1 MSTVQTDT
9 KYGSAW
15 GRDELI
21 LALYLYCQIPF
32 AQTKASNPE
41 VVKLAQDLGRTP
53 SSIARKLGNFG
64 AFDPLLAA
72 KGITG
77 LVHYSKADKDIWHEF
92 YGRWDALVDESERLT
107 EGESAEVEPPPQP
120 KAGLGALPDLVLPTG
135 PTTQPRLVMTRLHQ
149 SFFRRAVLASY
160 GNRCCLC
167 GIELTPLLVG
177 SHIKPWSAATEEE
190 RTDPQNGLCL
200 CVLHDKAYD
209 RGLLT
214 VAADYRVLIS
224 AVIKKSPVKFTQ
236 LTLTEFDKQP
246 IQMPSR
252 FAPKPEY
259 LQWHINKVFQ
269 K

>member
-32 AQTKASNPE
+32 AQTKANNPE
-41 VVKLAQDLGRTP
+41 VVKLAQRLGRTP
-53 SSIARKLGNFG
+53 SSVARKLGNFG

-107 EGESAEVEPPPQP
+107 DGESEEAE
-120 KAGLGALPDLVLPTG
+120 LLPDTGAESILLPVLVQPTS
-135 PTTQPRLVMTRLHQ
+135 PTTQPRFVMTRTHQ

-167 GIELTPLLVG
+167 GIELKPLLIG
-177 SHIKPWSAATEEE
+177 SHIKPWSAASEEE
-190 RTDPQNGLCL
+190 RTDPENGLCL

-209 RGLLT
+209 RGLLSVT
-214 VAADYRVLIS
+214 TDYQVIVS
-224 AVIKKSPVKFTQ
+224 PVIKKSTVKFTQ
-236 LTLTEFDKQP
+236 LTLAEFDKQP

-259 LQWHINKVFQ
+259 LQWHWEKVFQ
-269 K
+269 G

>member
-1 MSTVQTDT
+1 MATNT

-41 VVKLAQDLGRTP
+41 VVKLAQALGRTP
-53 SSIARKLGNFG
+53 SSVARKLGNFG
-64 AFDPLLAA
+64 AFDPLLAE
-72 KGITG
+72 KGIVG

-92 YGRWDALVDESERLT
+92 YGRWDVLVEESQTLLVGST
-107 EGESAEVEPPPQP
+107 AETILAPEPET
-120 KAGLGALPDLVLPTG
+120 LPDLVLPTG
-135 PTTQPRLVMTRLHQ
+135 PTTQPRLVMTRLYQ
-149 SFFRRAVLASY
+149 SFFRKAVLASY

-167 GIELTPLLVG
+167 GLELKPLLVG
-177 SHIKPWSAATEEE
+177 SHIKPWSIASEEE
-190 RTDPQNGLCL
+190 RTDPENGLCL

-214 VAADYRVLIS
+214 VAIDYRVVVS
-224 AVIKKSPVKFTQ
+224 AAIKKSPVKFTQ
-236 LTLTEFDKQP
+236 LTLAEFDKQL

-252 FAPKPEY
+252 FAPKPQY
-259 LQWHINKVFQ
+259 LQWHLEKVFQ
-269 K
+269 E